1 VFNSSTGINS
11 VLYSLHFNKEK
22 PAKKHKKIVK
32 TMLLSSGE
40 RGDITWTLYQTPPVP
55 PHSLPLHLH
64 SLSHY
69 PSEKT
74 ERSNTSADAIHLC

>member
-1 VFNSSTGINS
+1 M
-11 VLYSLHFNKEK
+11 HFNEEK
-22 PAKKHKKIVK
+22 KAQTCKKTFQEIVK

-40 RGDITWTLYQTPPVP
+40 RGDITWTLRQTPPVP
-55 PHSLPLHLH
+55 PHSPPHLH

-74 ERSNTSADAIHLC
+74 EN